1 MNRHVISW
9 IEIKYL
15 VDVFQH
21 HSAARKNVYVNM
33 WIDLVACLAWED
45 CTTRHSR
52 VNKEV
57 LQSLLQ
63 NSVED
68 VLNNYRHKQYAI
80 DSLFKYVPGQDFPP
94 EVTAFFQDKMTNAP
108 TNTFKNRNKSAV

>member
-1 MNRHVISW
+1 
-9 IEIKYL
+9 
-15 VDVFQH
+15 
-21 HSAARKNVYVNM
+21 M

-52 VNKEV
+52 VKKGV

-68 VLNNYRHKQYAI
+68 VLNNYKHKQYAI
-80 DSLFKYVPGQDFPP
+80 DNLFKYVPGQDFPL
-94 EVTAFFQDKMTNAP
+94 EVKTFFQEKMTNAP
-108 TNTFKNRNKSAV
+108 TNTFKNRNKSAVVIDLDLILLS

>member
-1 MNRHVISW
+1 
-9 IEIKYL
+9 
-15 VDVFQH
+15 
-21 HSAARKNVYVNM
+21 M

-52 VNKEV
+52 VKKEV

-68 VLNNYRHKQYAI
+68 VLNNYKHKQYAI

-94 EVTAFFQDKMTNAP
+94 EVKAFFQDKMTNAP
-108 TNTFKNRNKSAV
+108 TNTFKNRNKSAVVGKSAEDQAKVNTTDCSEE